1 MHFPNIFGFNESRE
15 HPVGQVS
22 HLLPDYDKEMGGSKG
37 FSEWWGHQEWVS
49 QPDSHKHFCFQ
60 ERQQEG
66 VASSVNV
73 TSGKRGL
80 IAHVNI

>member
-37 FSEWWGHQEWVS
+37 FSEWWGHQE
-49 QPDSHKHFCFQ
+49 
-60 ERQQEG
+60 
-66 VASSVNV
+66 
-73 TSGKRGL
+73 
-80 IAHVNI
+80 